1 MRLMLTCLG
10 SGLGVSGCLAQQP
23 APVPE
28 VFRTGAFSWAASAPL
43 FSRDRR
49 TDDPQYSVKDPT
61 IVRFRDRWHVF
72 YTVRRQTRTH
82 SIEHVSFADWSE
94 MDSAQRTVLTCREG
108 FFCAPQVF
116 FFRPQRRWY
125 LVYQVGEPARNLKLQ
140 PAFSTT
146 ETLDAP
152 DSWTPASLFFPDSD
166 PPGVSQWID
175 FWVICDD
182 TRAYLFFTSL
192 DGHLWRMWTPISDF
206 PLGFRDCQL
215 ALETDIFE
223 AGHIYR
229 LLRTNQYLAA
239 IEAQHGGGRYYV
251 AYLADRLDGAWRAL
265 APSWEKPFAS
275 RENAEQ
281 PTGRW
286 TDNISHGEL
295 LRGGYDETLTVDPT
309 HLQFLFQGV
318 SSADMAG
325 RKYGEIPW
333 QLGLLT
339 AGDGGERTGDR

>member
-10 SGLGVSGCLAQQP
+10 CGLGVSDCLAQQSSLP
-23 APVPE
+23 DA
-28 VFRTGAFSWAASAPL
+28 FRTGVFSWTASAAL

-61 IVRFRDRWHVF
+61 VVRFGDRWHVF

-94 MDSAQRTVLTCREG
+94 MNSAKRTVLTCREG

-116 FFRPQRRWY
+116 FLRPQRKWY
-125 LVYQVGEPARNLKLQ
+125 LVYQVGEPQRKLQLQ

-146 ETLDAP
+146 DNIGDPT
-152 DSWTPASLFFPDSD
+152 SWTPASLFFPQTD

-192 DGHLWRMWTPISDF
+192 DGRLWRMWTPISGF

-215 ALETDIFE
+215 ALQADIFE
-223 AGHIYR
+223 AGHIHR
-229 LLRTNQYLAA
+229 LLGTGQYLAV

-251 AYLADRLDGAWRAL
+251 AYIADRPDGEWRPL
-265 APSWEKPFAS
+265 APSWEKPFATP
-275 RENAEQ
+275 ENVKQLA
-281 PTGRW
+281 GRW

-295 LRGGYDETLTVDPT
+295 IRNGYDETLTVDPT
-309 HLQFLFQGV
+309 HLQLLFQGV

-339 AGDGGERTGDR
+339 AGNGGEGRGDR